1 MLSCPV
7 VYAGSTALVPG
18 AAAPMPP
25 CPSSLT
31 AAWAMIRP
39 SLLSHA
45 RRQEPPRFSFAVT
58 TISDFCQYA
67 QGIPVEEYAGW
78 CQALHAHDSTNTL
91 PSHPPS
97 SSHADADGAYNED
110 NNISPSAASV
120 SSHGHSSSAHGS
132 GSKKGKESEQW
143 GLLYTFPQSV
153 GIAVGRPSSS
163 YYFVGV
169 QDDGL
174 FCLDPHHSRPTVP
187 LRPFA
192 AEPAPSI
199 PRPPSSSSH
208 GHHSHTLTHS
218 HERRSLSPEA
228 AYARGGSP
236 SPQSGHGHNVARG
249 GSLSPELV
257 WAHLALALRCVFVVT
272 TLHPS
277 SSTSTFAIASSSSS
291 IAHLSTS
298 HLTVFKNH
306 TVGQA
311 QTPRRP
317 RHTTV
322 SPEVPA
328 ACWGPLISAAGG
340 VRAIKRERGSGG
352 WHGVM
357 LDRKRYASG
366 AYTAAGTSANEYAA
380 SNSKPYELIERAG
393 GWDGVPEGAA
403 YGVKGSDTEEDGEVD
418 VVGGGIA
425 ADDLNPNR
433 DSFSKSRAAAVVF
446 PAPPPFTPPLVIPY
460 RLPIPPQTQILR
472 RRTSPAR
479 RAWPSPLGITHC
491 PIATPF
497 HPHTLDTRPTRFPAP
512 ALLAS
517 YLVSLPASSTATI
530 LPAIAL
536 LTIHPSRPRSTLAT
550 CTGERAGYNLAVPS
564 SSFSH
569 SASSPRIDRSA
580 VIARLPAGPHPHT
593 TILTIIHPENQ
604 ASPRSQ
610 SFRGCCAGAGELGV
624 PRIACRPS
632 F

>member
-1 MLSCPV
+1 MPHDASNLLTTTCTPSAARMPSF
-7 VYAGSTALVPG
+7 AQRHTAALLCSPAPSYTLAPPPRPG

-39 SLLSHA
+39 LCSLMLGAKGIRLVLDSDPSHDGLYDETARVSAAQRDGLSVPVNT
-45 RRQEPPRFSFAVT
+45 RPNYSSTPTEPPRFSFAVT

-67 QGIPVEEYAGW
+67 QGIPMEEYAGW
-78 CQALHAHDSTNTL
+78 CQALHARAAWILCPRIRLLLHMPMQMGHTTKITTSPFRGVRL
-91 PSHPPS
+91 
-97 SSHADADGAYNED
+97 
-110 NNISPSAASV
+110 ISWALVVRAWIWLEE
-120 SSHGHSSSAHGS
+120 
-132 GSKKGKESEQW
+132 GKESEQW

-218 HERRSLSPEA
+218 HERRSLSPKLHTRAADPQAPNPATGIMSPVVKRSTSLGKQRVTPGSEGFSGREEVEGEA
-228 AYARGGSP
+228 GEQGHDRACGLCAMQRVVFPPVPVGRQRNQLGSP
-236 SPQSGHGHNVARG
+236 RPRPSLRLRRDHSPS
-249 GSLSPELV
+249 
-257 WAHLALALRCVFVVT
+257 
-272 TLHPS
+272 S

-433 DSFSKSRAAAVVF
+433 DSFSKCTV
-446 PAPPPFTPPLVIPY
+446 L
-460 RLPIPPQTQILR
+460 
-472 RRTSPAR
+472 
-479 RAWPSPLGITHC
+479 
-491 PIATPF
+491 IA
-497 HPHTLDTRPTRFPAP
+497 
-512 ALLAS
+512 
-517 YLVSLPASSTATI
+517 
-530 LPAIAL
+530 
-536 LTIHPSRPRSTLAT
+536 
-550 CTGERAGYNLAVPS
+550 
-564 SSFSH
+564 
-569 SASSPRIDRSA
+569 
-580 VIARLPAGPHPHT
+580 
-593 TILTIIHPENQ
+593 
-604 ASPRSQ
+604 
-610 SFRGCCAGAGELGV
+610 
-624 PRIACRPS
+624 
-632 F
+632 